1 MAEIF
6 NMSKKELERHRVLN
20 LILEK
25 KITQVKGS
33 EILGISDRQI
43 RNLIHNLRIEGPT
56 GIISKKRGRKSN
68 RFDETKKKEILSLVH
83 FWFKLLAKIINIAK
97 K

>member
-33 EILGISDRQI
+33 EILGLSDRQI

-56 GIISKKRGRKSN
+56 GIISKKRGRKGTVLMKP
-68 RFDETKKKEILSLVH
+68 RKKKFYH
-83 FWFKLLAKIINIAK
+83 
-97 K
+97 